1 MSKRCIRCKDEIGA
15 LPSSD
20 SHGDVYRNCFDSV
33 ASGRRVGLESHGL
46 TEKDLD
52 PKLNPKHN
60 AGRHKYPMS
69 PIPVPVLAEVG
80 VAMLEGALK
89 YGYYN
94 FRSVDIST
102 STYYDAANR
111 HIQAWWEGEEID
123 PDSGINHISKA
134 IASLVVLR
142 DSMMNDTIVDDRPPA
157 TPAGW
162 KEGLN
167 AIAARLHDKYDNDE
181 LNIIA

>member
-1 MSKRCIRCKDEIGA
+1 MSRYC
-15 LPSSD
+15 
-20 SHGDVYRNCFDSV
+20 RNCGFVSMTYDLCTSCIDLDITR
-33 ASGRRVGLESHGL
+33 SNESTL
-46 TEKDLD
+46 NTDD
-52 PKLNPKHN
+52 PKLNPKYN
-60 AGRHKYPMS
+60 AGNYKYPMS
-69 PIPVPVLAEVG
+69 PVPVPVLAEVG

-134 IASLVVLR
+134 ISSLVVLR